1 VAENSRND
9 LEAISKV
16 KEKELKQVIKQF
28 EKEKVTVVELRH
40 QLTEKDKNFSKIV
53 EELQSAN
60 QTGNDKYDEVKLS
73 KVESDL
79 KIKTIE
85 IDQLRRELERKEK
98 DLSKKK

>member
-1 VAENSRND
+1 
-9 LEAISKV
+9 
-16 KEKELKQVIKQF
+16 
-28 EKEKVTVVELRH
+28 VTVVELRH

-60 QTGNDKYDEVKLS
+60 QTGNDKYDEVKAKLS